1 MNRMNLIYYIL
12 LILSLLLTGL
22 SIYKTSISKQDINV
36 KLMLY
41 GLSLHIY
48 IGIMITYE
56 QIKYMYELNEELENS
71 FFDKPFYTM
80 FNIPKQ
86 MNNLL
91 NEYNKPTFLTIS
103 TLVAKIISFSLLLI
117 GIIWWI
123 AEYVNKQIKK

>member
-1 MNRMNLIYYIL
+1 MNLIYYIL
-12 LILSLLLTGL
+12 LILSLLLTGF
-22 SIYKTSISKQDINV
+22 SIYKTSISKNDINV

-48 IGIMITYE
+48 IVIMITYE
-56 QIKYMYELNEELENS
+56 KIKFMYELNEELENS

-86 MNNLL
+86 INNLL
-91 NEYNKPTFLTIS
+91 NYYNKPTFLTIS
-103 TLVAKIISFSLLLI
+103 TLVARIISFSLLLI
-117 GIIWWI
+117 GLIWWI

>member
-1 MNRMNLIYYIL
+1 MNIMNLIYYIL
-12 LILSLLLTGL
+12 LILSLLLTGF
-22 SIYKTSISKQDINV
+22 SIYKTSISKNDINV

-48 IGIMITYE
+48 IVIMITYE
-56 QIKYMYELNEELENS
+56 KIKFMYELNEELENS

-86 MNNLL
+86 INNLL
-91 NEYNKPTFLTIS
+91 NYYNKPTFLTIS
-103 TLVAKIISFSLLLI
+103 TLVARIISFSLLLI
-117 GIIWWI
+117 GLIWWI